1 MRWDVESVGCQL
13 NRQYFS
19 AQDLGKEQKLNF
31 GDDITSQ
38 LRLARRKRWQL
49 QEEKRIA
56 QEIELQSYL
65 NGLIKDDM
73 ERKLEKLK
81 LDENSVNEDEK
92 ENETSK
98 VEQQCV
104 SEHLSKFY
112 YYYYD
117 NTKILF

>member
-1 MRWDVESVGCQL
+1 MLTSFQL
-13 NRQYFS
+13 A

-56 QEIELQSYL
+56 QEIELQTYL
-65 NGLIKDDM
+65 NGLIKDDL

-92 ENETSK
+92 ENEVAK

-104 SEHLSKFY
+104 STFV
-112 YYYYD
+112 
-117 NTKILF
+117 

>member
-1 MRWDVESVGCQL
+1 
-13 NRQYFS
+13 
-19 AQDLGKEQKLNF
+19 
-31 GDDITSQ
+31 
-38 LRLARRKRWQL
+38 
-49 QEEKRIA
+49 
-56 QEIELQSYL
+56 
-65 NGLIKDDM
+65 M

-104 SEHLSKFY
+104 SAHLSKFY